1 MKTVYGSV
9 SSWRL
14 GRSFGIDLICRARKI
29 CSFDCIYCQL
39 GKIGRKTLERKVYV
53 QTEKVLKDFEEV
65 LPKIKADVITF
76 AGTGEPTLAQNLE
89 EIIDF
94 LRRKTS
100 LTLAILTN
108 STLFFDEEVQKAL
121 NKLDIVVAK
130 LDAFDENS
138 FKKIN
143 RPAKGISFEKYLQR
157 INSFRKN
164 YSGKFALQMMFI
176 KENKNFAVKMAEI
189 SRDIKPDE
197 IQINTPLRPCG
208 VRPLI
213 EDEIKKIKENFSGS
227 KNVIS
232 VYEARKPRVHPI
244 NIEEI
249 KKRKRPNL

>member
-1 MKTVYGSV
+1 MKTVYGPV

-39 GKIGRKTLERKVYV
+39 GKIGRKTLERNVYV
-53 QTEKVLKDFEEV
+53 QTEKVLKDLEEV

-76 AGTGEPTLAQNLE
+76 SGTGEPTLAKNLE

-130 LDAFDENS
+130 LDVFDEDS

-143 RPAKGISFEKYLQR
+143 RPAKGISFEKYLQG

-176 KENKNFAVKMAEI
+176 KENKNFARKMAEI
-189 SRDIKPDE
+189 AREIKPDE

-208 VRPLI
+208 AKPLTGS
-213 EDEIKKIKENFSGS
+213 EVKKIKKEFSGF

-232 VYEARKPRVHPI
+232 VYEAEKPKVLPLD
-244 NIEEI
+244 I
-249 KKRKRPNL
+249 KEVQKRKRPKP